1 MYFTHAHLVV
11 QERSEVRGYI
21 FIGGGVREADLQK
34 MVEEMVGSA
43 LEAQR
48 AERTRVQLTP
58 GRT

>member
-1 MYFTHAHLVV
+1 M
-11 QERSEVRGYI
+11 RGYI

-34 MVEEMVGSA
+34 MVEEMVGRA

>member
-1 MYFTHAHLVV
+1 MHAHLVV

-21 FIGGGVREADLQK
+21 FVGGGVREADLQK
-34 MVEEMVGSA
+34 MVEEMVGRA